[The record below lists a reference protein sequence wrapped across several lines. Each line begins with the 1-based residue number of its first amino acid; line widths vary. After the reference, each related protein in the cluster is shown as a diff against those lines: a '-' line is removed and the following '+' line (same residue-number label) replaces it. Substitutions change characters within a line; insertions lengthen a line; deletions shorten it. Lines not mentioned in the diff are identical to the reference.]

1 MMNIISCM
9 EYCAWYI
16 YIYTCI
22 THLLLATVS
31 EDEELSSVS
40 VADDL
45 SPAS

>member
-1 MMNIISCM
+1 MIIFSCM
-9 EYCAWYI
+9 VYGVWYM
-16 YIYTCI
+16 YTCI

-31 EDEELSSVS
+31 EDEEMSSVS

>member
-1 MMNIISCM
+1 MIIFSCM
-9 EYCAWYI
+9 VYGVWYM
-16 YIYTCI
+16 YTCI

-31 EDEELSSVS
+31 EDEELSSVC